1 MSEGKS
7 CLVVGVG
14 PGLGA
19 AIGRRFAAAG
29 YAVALAARTPGKVDS
44 HIGEIEAAGGT
55 ARGYACDGTDEASV
69 VALVERVEAELGP
82 LTVAVYNASGR
93 VRKGIAEIG
102 NDEFIEAWM
111 RCCHGGFLLGRE
123 ATRRMK
129 PRGEGTILFTG
140 ATASVKSYAGSSGFS
155 VGKYGLRALAE
166 SMARELA
173 PEGIHVAHFIIDGG
187 IGRDEADSRLD
198 PDAIAES
205 YYQTH
210 AQHRSAWTW
219 EVELRPWVERY

>member
-19 AIGRRFAAAG
+19 AIGRRFASAG

-93 VRKGIAEIG
+93 VRKGVAEIG
-102 NDEFIEAWM
+102 NE
-111 RCCHGGFLLGRE
+111 
-123 ATRRMK
+123 
-129 PRGEGTILFTG
+129 P
-140 ATASVKSYAGSSGFS
+140 
-155 VGKYGLRALAE
+155 
-166 SMARELA
+166 
-173 PEGIHVAHFIIDGG
+173 
-187 IGRDEADSRLD
+187 
-198 PDAIAES
+198 
-205 YYQTH
+205 
-210 AQHRSAWTW
+210 QH
-219 EVELRPWVERY
+219 VERARAAIDEITDEPEQIAPRVEAAFTKQRPQLGVAALHVPDRVRGHRRFSPECGG